1 MDLTELQF
9 PYLEITA
16 ESSVS
21 AVDYAFH
28 FVITGDYERQL
39 QELQTILDYGITD
52 FKLFTVYDNT
62 DLTMP
67 EIEHVIRELCRK
79 IPDKKKMTFLVHAE
93 EKEIIE
99 NLKKDVK
106 NPSEMSMLAFTR
118 PDISERKAAEQL
130 QKIAQKTGVNLCIAH
145 TSAGATVA
153 LQPEQRQAYEHTE
166 GFLMETCPH
175 YLEFTDEK
183 LKGEQGAL
191 YTMTPPL
198 RKQIDTDL
206 LWEGILNGKIDIFS
220 TDHCPY
226 SKKDKYGKN
235 YDTDHRKRKYQ
246 NSCKKQKKQPG
257 LHHL

>member
-1 MDLTELQF
+1 
-9 PYLEITA
+9 
-16 ESSVS
+16 
-21 AVDYAFH
+21 
-28 FVITGDYERQL
+28 
-39 QELQTILDYGITD
+39 
-52 FKLFTVYDNT
+52 
-62 DLTMP
+62 
-67 EIEHVIRELCRK
+67 
-79 IPDKKKMTFLVHAE
+79 
-93 EKEIIE
+93 
-99 NLKKDVK
+99 
-106 NPSEMSMLAFTR
+106 MSMLAFTR
-118 PDISERKAAEQL
+118 PDISEQKAVEQL

-166 GFLMETCPH
+166 GFLLETCPH

-198 RKQIDTDL
+198 RKQKDTDL

-235 YDTDHRKRKYQ
+235 YDTVPCGVDGIQTRMLYLFSEGVKKRGLSMKRFVELTSENAARFYHRYP
-246 NSCKKQKKQPG
+246 QKGCIQPG
-257 LHHL
+257 SDADLVLITEKENTKIHVENRKSNLDYTIYEGKQLEGKIQIVIKSGQTVYKNGKLNAEKGSGKYLV

>member
-1 MDLTELQF
+1 M
-9 PYLEITA
+9 
-16 ESSVS
+16 
-21 AVDYAFH
+21 
-28 FVITGDYERQL
+28 
-39 QELQTILDYGITD
+39 
-52 FKLFTVYDNT
+52 FTVYDNT

-118 PDISERKAAEQL
+118 PDISEQKAVEQL

-166 GFLMETCPH
+166 GFLLETCPH

-183 LKGEQGAL
+183 LKGEQGGVIYHDAASAQTERYGSAVGRDSEWKDRHL
-191 YTMTPPL
+191 FHRSL
-198 RKQIDTDL
+198 S
-206 LWEGILNGKIDIFS
+206 IF
-220 TDHCPY
+220 
-226 SKKDKYGKN
+226 KE
-235 YDTDHRKRKYQ
+235 R
-246 NSCKKQKKQPG
+246 
-257 LHHL
+257 